1 MLDGLNFTIVM
12 DKKSIQVGKHCG
24 APEVTNV
31 NNELPDESKVVYI
44 FKTTVNVF
52 KSYIHELQ

>member
-1 MLDGLNFTIVM
+1 M